1 MMPGAV
7 ASVEVSA
14 LNTGSTSWT
23 PALNY
28 RLGSQAPQDN
38 TIWSTNR
45 VNLPAADIDPQ
56 QTALFQFQITAPN
69 AAAWEQFC
77 WQMLREWVHW
87 FGTPSPDIRVAVG
100 APTPVGALST
110 MTINFGK
117 HYIGLT
123 GYPAKTV
130 TLTNTGTG
138 PMTITDISI
147 SGDTTDFSLEQPNPC
162 EGATIAPGQGCTV
175 PVVFDPTMAVTSQ
188 ATLTFT
194 DNANNSPQ
202 KVLLEGTGLP
212 GRQ

>member
-1 MMPGAV
+1 
-7 ASVEVSA
+7 
-14 LNTGSTSWT
+14 
-23 PALNY
+23 
-28 RLGSQAPQDN
+28 
-38 TIWSTNR
+38 
-45 VNLPAADIDPQ
+45 
-56 QTALFQFQITAPN
+56 
-69 AAAWEQFC
+69 
-77 WQMLREWVHW
+77 
-87 FGTPSPDIRVAVG
+87 
-100 APTPVGALST
+100 